1 MGNGALKRAVFLDRD
16 GVVNDAVVRDGRPHP
31 PTPEQLRIAADAPEA
46 LKALHDGGFELI
58 VVTSQPDVARG
69 TASLDALH
77 AIERRL
83 RDALPLDAF
92 YVCPHDDADRCACRK
107 PLPGLIETAACER
120 GIDLGGSFLIGDRWR
135 DVAAAQAAGVTSIFL
150 DRGYAE
156 PRPEPPADATFGSLR
171 EAARWIVNGAAVE
184 GVLGEAPIPDLARL
198 RTRVFADGADLAQIV
213 ALAADP
219 RIAGFTT
226 NPTLMRKAGVRD
238 YAAFARAVL
247 EVVGERPISFE
258 VFADDEPEMER
269 QARAIACWG
278 ANVYVKIPVTDTTGV
293 STMPLVRRLSAGGVR
308 LNVTALMTTA
318 QVRDVTTAL
327 TGGAPAFVSVFAG
340 RIADTGRDPLPILRE
355 SLRIMA
361 AEPQLQLIW
370 ASPREL
376 LNLFQ
381 ADEIGC
387 HVITVT
393 NDILAKL
400 GIVGKDLDAYSLE
413 TVKMFHGDAAASG
426 FTI

>member
-1 MGNGALKRAVFLDRD
+1 VLGRRRRPRTQRLAEPRQRAALREGDRRRDHRRRRPRRRLYGEGRRRVRHRPDREGGEHHAARRGVSGRGVASARLASRAQDVRDEVGNGALKRAVFLDRD

-31 PTPEQLRIAADAPEA
+31 PPPEQLRIAADAPEA

-308 LNVTALMTTA
+308 LNVTA
-318 QVRDVTTAL
+318 
-327 TGGAPAFVSVFAG
+327 
-340 RIADTGRDPLPILRE
+340 
-355 SLRIMA
+355 
-361 AEPQLQLIW
+361 
-370 ASPREL
+370 
-376 LNLFQ
+376 
-381 ADEIGC
+381 
-387 HVITVT
+387 
-393 NDILAKL
+393 
-400 GIVGKDLDAYSLE
+400 
-413 TVKMFHGDAAASG
+413 
-426 FTI
+426 